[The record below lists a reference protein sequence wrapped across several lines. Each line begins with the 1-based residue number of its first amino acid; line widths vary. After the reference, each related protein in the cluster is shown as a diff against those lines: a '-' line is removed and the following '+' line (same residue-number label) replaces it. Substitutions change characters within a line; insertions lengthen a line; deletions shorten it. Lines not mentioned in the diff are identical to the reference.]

1 MLKKIKPENINY
13 LNTFLEKRKAI
24 PVYSSLINTIS
35 GDTSNKSN
43 ETNIINKRNIY
54 CINDFPSYLKGD
66 ISGNT
71 WKAKTVNTYKGSLIL
86 LKKYENANDYLKKKF
101 KTPKRFRIY
110 QSKLENSFNIEYK
123 SYYGDISK
131 KEYDYLFE
139 EFHKMLKT
147 RFLEKKIKNHDLSRW
162 DIYREIAFPLIKNKE
177 AVFFVIYSDKKPI
190 SFYLNLLHGKTVYGY
205 VKTYD
210 IDYSKFS
217 IGFINFIQQLRW
229 CFENNIEV
237 YDLLKGNYA
246 YKNKLIDQE
255 FYYQKHIIYNSKS
268 LLAVLSANFI
278 IVKNRL
284 FYSAVNILK
293 KLKVD
298 LLYHKFSNYIY
309 QNKFVNDT
317 QRVLITNCSEKPSE
331 QLDQI
336 DLDDEAFS
344 FLKRITY
351 KFLYHNDESLETVK
365 LFKFKNEVKTYLI
378 SGKKQMQ
385 KITFQ

>member
-1 MLKKIKPENINY
+1 MLNNMKPENINF
-13 LNTFLEKRKAI
+13 LNTFLEKRKAL
-24 PVYSSLINTIS
+24 PVYNSLTNTIS
-35 GDTSNKSN
+35 GNITSKSN
-43 ETNIINKRNIY
+43 DACAITKRNIY
-54 CINDFPSYLKGD
+54 CINDFPSYINGSITD
-66 ISGNT
+66 NI
-71 WKAKTVNTYKGSLIL
+71 WKSKKVNTYKGSLIL
-86 LKKYENANDYLKKKF
+86 LKEYNNTKDYLKKKF

-131 KEYDYLFE
+131 KEYDFLFE

-147 RFLEKKIKNHDLSRW
+147 RFLEKQIKNHDLSRW
-162 DIYREIAFPLIKNKE
+162 EAYHEAAFPLIKNKE
-177 AVFFVIYSDKKPI
+177 AVFFVIFSDRKPI
-190 SFYLNLLHGKTVYGY
+190 SFYLNLLHNKTVYGY

-217 IGFINFIQQLRW
+217 IGFINFIQQLKW

-268 LLAVLSANFI
+268 LLSIIYANFI
-278 IVKNRL
+278 FAKTRL
-284 FYSAVNILK
+284 FYGAINVLK
-293 KLKVD
+293 MINVD
-298 LLYHKFSNYIY
+298 LLYHKLTNNLYN
-309 QNKFVNDT
+309 NKIGNDAPKIIIAN
-317 QRVLITNCSEKPSE
+317 LSKKPNE
-331 QLDQI
+331 QLDRI
-336 DLDDEAFS
+336 DLNDETFS

-351 KFLYHNDESLETVK
+351 KFLYHNDESMETVE
-365 LFKFKNEVKTYLI
+365 LFKFNKEVNTYLI
-378 SGKKQMQ
+378 SGKKQLQ